1 MSEKYFVCSES
12 ELEELFACAF
22 RRARL
27 ISAGILDV
35 KDDLVKAEAACRA
48 CEVPEWATHFVH
60 GQESPWQCTGADG
73 HLLAV
78 VQYKEIKR

>member
-1 MSEKYFVCSES
+1 MSEKYYVVSES

-48 CEVPEWATHFVH
+48 RPVYYDYD
-60 GQESPWQCTGADG
+60 ESGNKVWFIDEGD
-73 HLLAV
+73 V
-78 VQYKEIKR
+78 